1 MRKTFAKFPLF
12 IFLFVI
18 FVCAAGVFA
27 QDAALDRSTSGDAA
41 SAQQTSNT
49 FDGKNELSVWGGF
62 SPDTP
67 NIFGGSRDT
76 NYGQLAVRYSRRIAS
91 SESVALK
98 YTVDFIPVALL
109 NYDTRRVRQTAPAT
123 FVTEIDRTTAYGA
136 GIAPVGFQLN
146 FRRQKRVQ
154 PFLIANAG
162 LIVFN
167 KTVPDDRSA
176 VFPERAGTR
185 LNFATAGGGGVEF
198 ANEDGKSFTVGFKIH
213 HISNASRG
221 EINPGFDQNLFFFG
235 YTFKKW

>member
-1 MRKTFAKFPLF
+1 MRKIHADSLRITG
-12 IFLFVI
+12 FLIVFL
-18 FVCAAGVFA
+18 CAASVFA
-27 QDAALDRSTSGDAA
+27 QNSALNQSAGSDTVSAPQTADAFDA
-41 SAQQTSNT
+41 
-49 FDGKNELSVWGGF
+49 KNELSVWGGF

-76 NYGQLAVRYSRRIAS
+76 KYGQIALRYSRRIAS
-91 SESVALK
+91 TENIALK

-109 NYDTRRVRQTAPAT
+109 NYDTRRVVQTAPAT
-123 FVTEIDRTTAYGA
+123 FVTELDRTTAYGA
-136 GIAPVGFQLN
+136 GVAPVGFQLN
-146 FRRQKRVQ
+146 FRRRKKVQ
-154 PFLIANAG
+154 PFLVANAG
-162 LIVFN
+162 FIVFN

-176 VFPERAGTR
+176 VFPDRAGTR